1 MGVVFPL
8 HPPTPRPLN
17 FLSLLRSDRARRIT
31 LTRKREFNEKHTEF
45 KNDLSPLSATSV
57 DPAGGRIEGPRSSWN
72 LKFYFLDLFAGR
84 KVVDKAFFFLG
95 LKYSFENCS
104 YIIND
109 WIYPTWPQ
117 ITLQTL
123 GQLHFEK
130 KINKK
135 LRFFWMGNI
144 FFISQTN
151 IKDLLSKPTSVF
163 MKCPIYIDISSVWSC
178 MYIFIKIIQKDK
190 KSKR

>member
-1 MGVVFPL
+1 MFVPQSPVPILDRTFCYMLTQVSIFKGLISFTHVYGCGVPL
-8 HPPTPRPLN
+8 PPFHPLN

-31 LTRKREFNEKHTEF
+31 LTRKREFNEKHTEL
-45 KNDLSPLSATSV
+45 KMICHHCQRHLWIQREDGLRDRAP
-57 DPAGGRIEGPRSSWN
+57 PEI

-84 KVVDKAFFFLG
+84 KVVDKAFFFLR

-130 KINKK
+130 INK
-135 LRFFWMGNI
+135 
-144 FFISQTN
+144 
-151 IKDLLSKPTSVF
+151 
-163 MKCPIYIDISSVWSC
+163 
-178 MYIFIKIIQKDK
+178 
-190 KSKR
+190 

>member
-1 MGVVFPL
+1 MFVPQSPLPILDLTFCYMLTQVSIFKGLISFPHVYGCGVPP
-8 HPPTPRPLN
+8 PPTHPRPLN
-17 FLSLLRSDRARRIT
+17 FLSLLRSDRASRIT

-130 KINKK
+130 INK
-135 LRFFWMGNI
+135 
-144 FFISQTN
+144 
-151 IKDLLSKPTSVF
+151 
-163 MKCPIYIDISSVWSC
+163 
-178 MYIFIKIIQKDK
+178 
-190 KSKR
+190 